1 VTLSKPSARSGRKVS
16 TTRPSARAP
25 VIRGVFGP
33 AGGSTTPE
41 PQPSRPEPQPEKA
54 KPEAAKR
61 EPITGTRPRVAPEG
75 AVLVTGI
82 CGRLGKLLA
91 RELHRTDQVVG
102 VDRRAFPDRPKD
114 IVHHQ
119 VDMRRKK
126 MKDIFRTGNIRAV
139 VHLGALHDPRRSD
152 RERHSWNIVAFQ
164 KLLDYMT
171 QYRVPKL
178 VVLSGANVYGPQANN
193 PQFLT
198 EDAPLLGA
206 QHFGGMRDLVEL
218 DMLAQSFFWKHPET
232 ETVVLRPCHIVGRV
246 HNAASNYLRL
256 ERPIMVMGF
265 DPMIQLV
272 HEKDV
277 VRAIQLALRPGI
289 RGIFNLRGPGE
300 MPLSQLVRRVGGR
313 PRVVPSPLA
322 RVALDQLWRLRLSS
336 FPSQEL
342 DHLRYVCMVDDSR
355 ARNELGYEPV
365 HSIDEVLGDVRRLR
379 YLVA

>member
-1 VTLSKPSARSGRKVS
+1 MPNPQTTNRHKPSARRGREPARE
-16 TTRPSARAP
+16 RPSARAP
-25 VIRGVFGP
+25 VARGVFGHV
-33 AGGSTTPE
+33 
-41 PQPSRPEPQPEKA
+41 
-54 KPEAAKR
+54 
-61 EPITGTRPRVAPEG
+61 TRPNKQVEQVEQVAQPRQPAPTTGERPKPATEG

-91 RELHRTDQVVG
+91 RELHRTDRVVG
-102 VDRRAFPDRPKD
+102 VDRRPFSDRPKD

-126 MKDIFRTGNIRAV
+126 MKDIFRGRNIRAV
-139 VHLGALHDPRRSD
+139 VHLGVLHDPRRSE

-164 KLLDYMT
+164 KLLDYMS
-171 QYRVPKL
+171 QYEVPKL
-178 VVLSGANVYGPQANN
+178 VVLSGANVYGPQPNN

-218 DMLAQSFFWKHPET
+218 DMLAQSFFWKHPNT

-265 DPMIQLV
+265 DPMMQVV

-277 VRAIQLALRPGI
+277 VRAIQLALRPGV
-289 RGIFNLRGPGE
+289 RGIFNIRGPGE
-300 MPLSQLVRRVGGR
+300 MPLSHLVRKVGGR
-313 PRVVPSPLA
+313 PRLVPSPLA
-322 RVALDQLWRLRLSS
+322 KVALDQLWKLRLSG

-355 ARNELGYEPV
+355 ARTELGYEPA
-365 HSIDEVLGDVRRLR
+365 HPIDGVLRDVRRLR
-379 YLVA
+379 YQMG